1 MSFLA
6 EDDDGVAIRPH
17 LRKVRDGGR
26 SGVRRGS
33 GLSGSLL
40 NKWNFAEGSRAAV
53 FKKIASG
60 GTHNRNQMRRQMDYI
75 NTKAQYTFG
84 FSDALSDDRRQ
95 SEASLEAIAD
105 SWEASWRG
113 APRNGHTSH
122 LLISFPPDT
131 ASRDAA
137 AIAEEMCERAFGG
150 EKEFA
155 DDRWEYIAALH
166 TDRSHPHVH
175 VLVNNRGVENG
186 SWFYL
191 SNKLEAPFTYQGF
204 RNLMVSVAQE
214 YGVQLE
220 ATTRYARGDLQY
232 SPSSAQWRKGREPGQ
247 RALSDR
253 VLGMLIDEADE
264 WGEVATVAKM
274 VGNARVAEV
283 AERMIQG
290 IATQSPISRK
300 DFEMVLENVET
311 AGDFE
316 AAVKGWVDDVRDTV
330 LTLPPDMQG
339 KHFAEIDGVLSD
351 MKRDYGLVIE
361 VEGIAH
367 PGPMANSLHADGDLL
382 ARRAEDY
389 VPEGRDIGRETLAA
403 AVDMFSAGVSDEDEI
418 RKFENAKLANR
429 QAAIISEVEKGVIA
443 QFDGEANEFT
453 KFEPLVTGRDGITLN
468 GTNVCVKAELGIAFT
483 VLANEREGGG
493 LSVEDQRRADALLRD
508 TAHRY
513 GEQMRDGLVRED
525 TREFKPHEHED
536 FENYSAQVK
545 QFEQDRLREF
555 DEAIRPYDRQ
565 EVTILSEGRIR
576 DYTMSLRAV
585 ELANVDYS
593 FEARP
598 GAVADFWQKFEEL
611 SGDAGIDWQYAEGV
625 FENDLLSDDQ
635 KREVLSSAV
644 DPERGSKI
652 SADEMFDRVQEL
664 RGEMRAN
671 IMTPDRDY
679 LRSFMQRLTERE
691 YPSAAPEFANRESER
706 EYAAALRAEF
716 GTRGFERMAE
726 GDYRDLESITPNRL
740 HQRELAASVLAMA
753 ERPEHAAKFDL
764 SREQIAQGYAA
775 ADEPHK
781 AQRALGQSSTGD
793 DFSL

>member
-6 EDDDGVAIRPH
+6 DDDEGVTIRPH
-17 LRKVRDGGR
+17 LRKVRGGGR
-26 SGVRRGS
+26 SGGRRGS

-60 GTHNRNQMRRQMDYI
+60 GTHTRHQMRRQMDYI

-84 FSDALSDDRRQ
+84 FSDALTDERRQ

-105 SWEASWRG
+105 SWEASWQG
-113 APRNGHTSH
+113 TPKNGHTSH

-131 ASRDAA
+131 APRDAA
-137 AIAEEMCERAFGG
+137 AIAEEMCERAFGS

-191 SNKLEAPFTYQGF
+191 SNKLDAPFTYQGF
-204 RNLMVSVAQE
+204 RNLMVSVAQD
-214 YGVQLE
+214 YGVHLE
-220 ATTRYARGDLQY
+220 ATTRYERGDLQY
-232 SPSSAQWRKGREPGQ
+232 SPSSAQWRQGRVPGQ
-247 RALSDR
+247 RALTDR

-264 WGEVATVAKM
+264 WGEVAKAAKM
-274 VGNARVAEV
+274 VGNERVAEV
-283 AERMIQG
+283 ADRMIHG
-290 IATQSPISRK
+290 IATQNPISRK
-300 DFEMVLENVET
+300 EFEMVLENVET
-311 AGDFE
+311 PEDFE
-316 AAVKGWVDDVRDTV
+316 AAIQGWAERMRDKV
-330 LTLPPDMQG
+330 LELPPEMQG
-339 KHFAEIDGVLSD
+339 KHFTAIGSFLDDV
-351 MKRDYGLVIE
+351 KQDYGVVVE

-382 ARRAEDY
+382 AHRAEDY
-389 VPEGRDIGRETLAA
+389 VPEGRDIGRQTLAT
-403 AVDMFSAGVSDEDEI
+403 AVEMFSAGVSDEDDI
-418 RKFENAKLANR
+418 RAF
-429 QAAIISEVEKGVIA
+429 SG
-443 QFDGEANEFT
+443 
-453 KFEPLVTGRDGITLN
+453 
-468 GTNVCVKAELGIAFT
+468 AELGD
-483 VLANEREGGG
+483 
-493 LSVEDQRRADALLRD
+493 DQ
-508 TAHRY
+508 
-513 GEQMRDGLVRED
+513 
-525 TREFKPHEHED
+525 
-536 FENYSAQVK
+536 
-545 QFEQDRLREF
+545 
-555 DEAIRPYDRQ
+555 
-565 EVTILSEGRIR
+565 IR
-576 DYTMSLRAV
+576 DYRTSLRAV

-598 GAVADFWQKFEEL
+598 GAVADFWQKFDEL
-611 SGDAGIDWQYAEGV
+611 SGDAGIDRQYAKGV

-635 KREVLSSAV
+635 KRDVLSSAV
-644 DPERGSKI
+644 DPERGPKI
-652 SADEMFDRVQEL
+652 SADEMFDRVQEV

-671 IMTPDRDY
+671 IMTPDSDY

-726 GDYRDLESITPNRL
+726 GDYRDLEAITPNRL
-740 HQRELAASVLAMA
+740 HQRELAASVMAMA

-764 SREQIAQGYAA
+764 SREQIAEGYAA

-781 AQRALGQSSTGD
+781 ARRVLSQSSTGD

>member
-6 EDDDGVAIRPH
+6 DDDEGVTIRPH
-17 LRKVRDGGR
+17 LRKVRGGGR
-26 SGVRRGS
+26 SGGRRGS

-60 GTHNRNQMRRQMDYI
+60 GTHTRHQMRRQMDYI

-84 FSDALSDDRRQ
+84 FSDALTDERRQ

-105 SWEASWRG
+105 SWEASWQG
-113 APRNGHTSH
+113 TPKNGHTSH

-131 ASRDAA
+131 APRDAA
-137 AIAEEMCERAFGG
+137 AIAEEMCERAFGS

-191 SNKLEAPFTYQGF
+191 SNKLDAPFTYQGF
-204 RNLMVSVAQE
+204 RNLMVSVAQD
-214 YGVQLE
+214 YGVHLE
-220 ATTRYARGDLQY
+220 ATTRYERGDLQY
-232 SPSSAQWRKGREPGQ
+232 SPSSAQWRQGRAPGQ
-247 RALSDR
+247 RALTDR

-264 WGEVATVAKM
+264 WGEVAKAAKM

-283 AERMIQG
+283 ADRMIQG
-290 IATQSPISRK
+290 IATQNPISRK
-300 DFEMVLENVET
+300 EFEMALENVET
-311 AGDFE
+311 PEDFE
-316 AAVKGWVDDVRDTV
+316 AAIQGWAERMRDKV
-330 LTLPPDMQG
+330 LELPPEMQG
-339 KHFAEIDGVLSD
+339 KHFTAIGGFLDDVKQEYGV
-351 MKRDYGLVIE
+351 VVE

-382 ARRAEDY
+382 ARRAEEY
-389 VPEGRDIGRETLAA
+389 VPEGRDIDRETLAT
-403 AVDMFSAGVSDEDEI
+403 AVRMFSAGVSEDDDI
-418 RKFENAKLANR
+418 RAF
-429 QAAIISEVEKGVIA
+429 SG
-443 QFDGEANEFT
+443 
-453 KFEPLVTGRDGITLN
+453 
-468 GTNVCVKAELGIAFT
+468 AELGD
-483 VLANEREGGG
+483 RE
-493 LSVEDQRRADALLRD
+493 
-508 TAHRY
+508 
-513 GEQMRDGLVRED
+513 
-525 TREFKPHEHED
+525 
-536 FENYSAQVK
+536 
-545 QFEQDRLREF
+545 
-555 DEAIRPYDRQ
+555 
-565 EVTILSEGRIR
+565 IR
-576 DYTMSLRAV
+576 DYKTSLRAV

-598 GAVADFWQKFEEL
+598 GAVADFWQKFDEL
-611 SGDAGIDWQYAEGV
+611 SGDAGIDRQFAKGV

-635 KREVLSSAV
+635 KRDVLSSAV
-644 DPERGSKI
+644 DPERGPKI
-652 SADEMFDRVQEL
+652 SADQMFDRVQDM

-726 GDYRDLESITPNRL
+726 GDYRDLQAITPNRL
-740 HQRELAASVLAMA
+740 HQRELAASVMAMA

-764 SREQIAQGYAA
+764 SRDQIAKGYEA

-781 AQRALGQSSTGD
+781 ARRVLSQSSTGD

>member
-6 EDDDGVAIRPH
+6 DDDEGVTIRPH
-17 LRKVRDGGR
+17 LRKVRGGGR
-26 SGVRRGS
+26 SGGRRGS

-60 GTHNRNQMRRQMDYI
+60 GTHTRHQMRRQMGYI

-84 FSDALSDDRRQ
+84 FSDALTDERRQ
-95 SEASLEAIAD
+95 SEATLEAIAD
-105 SWEASWRG
+105 SWEASWQG
-113 APRNGHTSH
+113 TPKNGHTSH

-131 ASRDAA
+131 APRDAA
-137 AIAEEMCERAFGG
+137 AIAEEMCERAFGS

-175 VLVNNRGVENG
+175 VLVNNRGIENG

-204 RNLMVSVAQE
+204 RNLMVSVAQD
-214 YGVQLE
+214 YGVHLE
-220 ATTRYARGDLQY
+220 ATTRYERGDLQY
-232 SPSSAQWRKGREPGQ
+232 SPSSAQWRQGREPGQ
-247 RALSDR
+247 RALTDR
-253 VLGMLIDEADE
+253 VLGMLIDEAEE
-264 WGEVATVAKM
+264 WGEVAKAAKM

-283 AERMIQG
+283 ADRMIQG
-290 IATQSPISRK
+290 IATQNPISRK
-300 DFEMVLENVET
+300 EFEMVLENVET
-311 AGDFE
+311 PEDFQ
-316 AAVKGWVDDVRDTV
+316 AAVRGWAEEVRDTV
-330 LTLPPDMQG
+330 LTLPPEMQS

-367 PGPMANSLHADGDLL
+367 PGPMANSLHADRQLL
-382 ARRAEDY
+382 RDRAVEY
-389 VPEGRDIGRETLAA
+389 HPSNNIGLEPDDVGWDETFDKTMDR
-403 AVDMFSAGVSDEDEI
+403 AVEMFSAGVNSDAEI
-418 RKFENAKLANR
+418 SQRVFDYEVKDMR
-429 QAAIISEVEKGVIA
+429 Q
-443 QFDGEANEFT
+443 
-453 KFEPLVTGRDGITLN
+453 
-468 GTNVCVKAELGIAFT
+468 LG
-483 VLANEREGGG
+483 
-493 LSVEDQRRADALLRD
+493 
-508 TAHRY
+508 
-513 GEQMRDGLVRED
+513 
-525 TREFKPHEHED
+525 
-536 FENYSAQVK
+536 
-545 QFEQDRLREF
+545 
-555 DEAIRPYDRQ
+555 YDRTALG
-565 EVTILSEGRIR
+565 ERLPEIEEAAKAREPEYR
-576 DYTMSLRAV
+576 MALRAV

-611 SGDAGIDWQYAEGV
+611 SGDAGIDRQYAEGV

-635 KREVLSSAV
+635 KRDVLSSAV
-644 DPERGSKI
+644 DPERGPKI
-652 SADEMFDRVQEL
+652 SADEMFDRVQEV

-740 HQRELAASVLAMA
+740 HQRELAASVMAMA

-781 AQRALGQSSTGD
+781 AQQALGQSSTGD

>member
-6 EDDDGVAIRPH
+6 DDEEGLKIRPH
-17 LRKVRDGGR
+17 MRKVRGGGR
-26 SGVRRGS
+26 SGGRRGS
-33 GLSGSLL
+33 VLSGSLL

-60 GTHNRNQMRRQMDYI
+60 GTHTRHQMRRQMDYI

-84 FSDALSDDRRQ
+84 FSDALTDERRQ
-95 SEASLEAIAD
+95 PEASLEAIAD
-105 SWEASWRG
+105 SWEASWQG
-113 APRNGHTSH
+113 TPKNGHTSH

-131 ASRDAA
+131 APRDAA
-137 AIAEEMCERAFGG
+137 AIAEEMCERAFGS

-155 DDRWEYIAALH
+155 DDRWEYIAAMH

-175 VLVNNRGVENG
+175 VLVNNRGIENG
-186 SWFYL
+186 NWFYL
-191 SNKLEAPFTYQGF
+191 SNKLDAPFTYQGF
-204 RNLMVSVAQE
+204 RNLMVSVAQD
-214 YGVQLE
+214 YGVHLE
-220 ATTRYARGDLQY
+220 ATTRYERGDLQY
-232 SPSSAQWRKGREPGQ
+232 SPSSAQWRQGRVPGR
-247 RALSDR
+247 RALTDR

-264 WGEVATVAKM
+264 WGEVAKAAKM
-274 VGNARVAEV
+274 VGNERVAEV
-283 AERMIQG
+283 ADRMIQG

-300 DFEMVLENVET
+300 EFEMVLENVET
-311 AGDFE
+311 PEDFE
-316 AAVKGWVDDVRDTV
+316 AAVRGWAEEVRDTV
-330 LTLPPDMQG
+330 LTLPPEMQG

-389 VPEGRDIGRETLAA
+389 VPEGRDIGRETLAT
-403 AVDMFSAGVSDEDEI
+403 AVEMFSAGVSDEDDI
-418 RKFENAKLANR
+418 RAF
-429 QAAIISEVEKGVIA
+429 SG
-443 QFDGEANEFT
+443 
-453 KFEPLVTGRDGITLN
+453 
-468 GTNVCVKAELGIAFT
+468 AELGD
-483 VLANEREGGG
+483 
-493 LSVEDQRRADALLRD
+493 DQ
-508 TAHRY
+508 
-513 GEQMRDGLVRED
+513 
-525 TREFKPHEHED
+525 
-536 FENYSAQVK
+536 
-545 QFEQDRLREF
+545 
-555 DEAIRPYDRQ
+555 
-565 EVTILSEGRIR
+565 IR
-576 DYTMSLRAV
+576 DYKTSLRAV

-598 GAVADFWQKFEEL
+598 GAVADFWQKFDEL
-611 SGDAGIDWQYAEGV
+611 SGDAGIDRQFAKGV

-635 KREVLSSAV
+635 KRDVLSSAV
-644 DPERGSKI
+644 DPERGPKI
-652 SADEMFDRVQEL
+652 SADEMFDRVQDV

-691 YPSAAPEFANRESER
+691 YPSAAPEFANRASER
-706 EYAAALRAEF
+706 EYAAALRAAF
-716 GTRGFERMAE
+716 GTKGFERMAE

-740 HQRELAASVLAMA
+740 HQRELAASVMAMA

-764 SREQIAQGYAA
+764 SREQIAEGYEA

-781 AQRALGQSSTGD
+781 ARRVLSQSSTGD

>member
-6 EDDDGVAIRPH
+6 DDDEGVTIRPH
-17 LRKVRDGGR
+17 LRKVRGGGR
-26 SGVRRGS
+26 SGGRRGS

-60 GTHNRNQMRRQMDYI
+60 GTHTRHQMRRQMDYI

-84 FSDALSDDRRQ
+84 FSDALTDERRQ
-95 SEASLEAIAD
+95 SEATLEAIAD
-105 SWEASWRG
+105 SWEASWQG
-113 APRNGHTSH
+113 TPKNGHTSH

-131 ASRDAA
+131 APRDAA
-137 AIAEEMCERAFGG
+137 AIAEEMCERAFGS

-175 VLVNNRGVENG
+175 VLVNNRGIENG

-204 RNLMVSVAQE
+204 RNLMVSVAQD
-214 YGVQLE
+214 YGVHLE
-220 ATTRYARGDLQY
+220 ATTRYERGDLQY
-232 SPSSAQWRKGREPGQ
+232 SPSSAQWRQGREPGQ
-247 RALSDR
+247 RALTDR
-253 VLGMLIDEADE
+253 VLGMLIDEAEE
-264 WGEVATVAKM
+264 WGEVAKAAKM

-283 AERMIQG
+283 ADRMIQG
-290 IATQSPISRK
+290 IATQNPISRK
-300 DFEMVLENVET
+300 EFEMVLENVET
-311 AGDFE
+311 PEDFA
-316 AAVKGWVDDVRDTV
+316 AAVRGWAEEVRDTV
-330 LTLPPDMQG
+330 LTLPPEMQG

-389 VPEGRDIGRETLAA
+389 VPEGRDIGRETLAT
-403 AVDMFSAGVSDEDEI
+403 AVEMFSAGVSDEDDI
-418 RKFENAKLANR
+418 RAF
-429 QAAIISEVEKGVIA
+429 SG
-443 QFDGEANEFT
+443 
-453 KFEPLVTGRDGITLN
+453 
-468 GTNVCVKAELGIAFT
+468 AELGD
-483 VLANEREGGG
+483 
-493 LSVEDQRRADALLRD
+493 DQ
-508 TAHRY
+508 
-513 GEQMRDGLVRED
+513 
-525 TREFKPHEHED
+525 
-536 FENYSAQVK
+536 
-545 QFEQDRLREF
+545 
-555 DEAIRPYDRQ
+555 
-565 EVTILSEGRIR
+565 IR
-576 DYTMSLRAV
+576 DYKTSLRAV

-593 FEARP
+593 FETRP
-598 GAVADFWQKFEEL
+598 GAVADFWQKFDEL
-611 SGDAGIDWQYAEGV
+611 SGDAGIDRQYAKGV

-635 KREVLSSAV
+635 KRDVLSSAV
-644 DPERGSKI
+644 DPERGPKI
-652 SADEMFDRVQEL
+652 SADEMFDRVQDV

-726 GDYRDLESITPNRL
+726 GDYRDLQTITPNRL
-740 HQRELAASVLAMA
+740 HQRELAASVMAMA

-764 SREQIAQGYAA
+764 SRDQIAKGYEA

-781 AQRALGQSSTGD
+781 ARRVLSQSSTGD

>member
-6 EDDDGVAIRPH
+6 DDDEGVTIRPH
-17 LRKVRDGGR
+17 MRKVRGGGR
-26 SGVRRGS
+26 SGGRRGS

-60 GTHNRNQMRRQMDYI
+60 GTHTRHQMRRQMDYI
-75 NTKAQYTFG
+75 NSKAQYTFG
-84 FSDALSDDRRQ
+84 FSDALTDERRQ

-105 SWEASWRG
+105 TWEASWQG
-113 APRNGHTSH
+113 TPKNGHTSH

-131 ASRDAA
+131 APRDAA

-155 DDRWEYIAALH
+155 EDRWEYIAALH

-204 RNLMVSVAQE
+204 RNLMVSVAQD
-214 YGVQLE
+214 YGVHLE
-220 ATTRYARGDLQY
+220 ATTRYERGDLQY
-232 SPSSAQWRKGREPGQ
+232 SPSSAQWRQGRMPGQ
-247 RALSDR
+247 RALTDR
-253 VLGMLIDEADE
+253 VLGMLIEEADE
-264 WGEVATVAKM
+264 WGEVAKAAKM

-283 AERMIQG
+283 ADRMIQG
-290 IATQSPISRK
+290 IATQNPISRK
-300 DFEMVLENVET
+300 EFEMVLENVET

-316 AAVKGWVDDVRDTV
+316 AAIQGWAGRMRNKV
-330 LTLPPDMQG
+330 LELPPAMQG
-339 KHFAEIDGVLSD
+339 KHFTAIGSFLDDV
-351 MKRDYGLVIE
+351 KQDYGVVVE

-367 PGPMANSLHADGDLL
+367 PGPMANSLHADGQLL
-382 ARRAEDY
+382 RDRAVEYD
-389 VPEGRDIGRETLAA
+389 PNNNIGLEPDDVGWNETFDKTMDR
-403 AVDMFSAGVSDEDEI
+403 AVEMFSAGVNSDAEI
-418 RKFENAKLANR
+418 SQRVFDYEMKDMRQLGYDWTALGERFLEIEEAAKAR
-429 QAAIISEVEKGVIA
+429 
-443 QFDGEANEFT
+443 
-453 KFEPLVTGRDGITLN
+453 EPEYRM
-468 GTNVCVKAELGIAFT
+468 A
-483 VLANEREGGG
+483 
-493 LSVEDQRRADALLRD
+493 
-508 TAHRY
+508 
-513 GEQMRDGLVRED
+513 
-525 TREFKPHEHED
+525 
-536 FENYSAQVK
+536 
-545 QFEQDRLREF
+545 
-555 DEAIRPYDRQ
+555 
-565 EVTILSEGRIR
+565 
-576 DYTMSLRAV
+576 LRAV

-611 SGDAGIDWQYAEGV
+611 SGDAGIDWQFAKGV

-635 KREVLSSAV
+635 KRDVLSSAV
-644 DPERGSKI
+644 DPERGPKI
-652 SADEMFDRVQEL
+652 SADEMFDRVQEV

-716 GTRGFERMAE
+716 GTKGFERMAE
-726 GDYRDLESITPNRL
+726 GDYRDLEAITPNLL
-740 HQRELAASVLAMA
+740 HQRELAASVMAMA

-764 SREQIAQGYAA
+764 SREQIAQGYEA

-781 AQRALGQSSTGD
+781 ARRVLGQSSTGD

>member
-6 EDDDGVAIRPH
+6 DDDEGVTIRPH
-17 LRKVRDGGR
+17 LRKVRGGGR
-26 SGVRRGS
+26 SGGRRGS

-60 GTHNRNQMRRQMDYI
+60 GTHTRHQMRRQMDYI

-84 FSDALSDDRRQ
+84 FSDALTDERRQ

-105 SWEASWRG
+105 SWEASWQG
-113 APRNGHTSH
+113 TPKNGHTSH

-131 ASRDAA
+131 APRDAA
-137 AIAEEMCERAFGG
+137 AIAEEMCERAFGS

-191 SNKLEAPFTYQGF
+191 SNKLDAPFTYQGF
-204 RNLMVSVAQE
+204 RNLMVSVAQD
-214 YGVQLE
+214 YGVHLE
-220 ATTRYARGDLQY
+220 ATTRYERGDLQY
-232 SPSSAQWRKGREPGQ
+232 SPSSAQWRQGRVPGQ
-247 RALSDR
+247 RALTDR

-264 WGEVATVAKM
+264 WGEVAKAAKM

-283 AERMIQG
+283 ADRMIQG
-290 IATQSPISRK
+290 IATQNPISRK
-300 DFEMVLENVET
+300 EFEMVLENVET
-311 AGDFE
+311 PEDFE
-316 AAVKGWVDDVRDTV
+316 AAVRGWAEEVRDTV
-330 LTLPPDMQG
+330 LTLPPEMQG

-389 VPEGRDIGRETLAA
+389 VPEGRDIGRETLAT
-403 AVDMFSAGVSDEDEI
+403 AVEMFSAGVSDEDDI
-418 RKFENAKLANR
+418 RAF
-429 QAAIISEVEKGVIA
+429 SGV
-443 QFDGEANEFT
+443 
-453 KFEPLVTGRDGITLN
+453 
-468 GTNVCVKAELGIAFT
+468 ELGD
-483 VLANEREGGG
+483 
-493 LSVEDQRRADALLRD
+493 DQ
-508 TAHRY
+508 
-513 GEQMRDGLVRED
+513 
-525 TREFKPHEHED
+525 
-536 FENYSAQVK
+536 
-545 QFEQDRLREF
+545 
-555 DEAIRPYDRQ
+555 
-565 EVTILSEGRIR
+565 IR
-576 DYTMSLRAV
+576 DYKTSLRAV

-598 GAVADFWQKFEEL
+598 GAVADFWQKFDEL
-611 SGDAGIDWQYAEGV
+611 SGDAGIDRQYAKGV

-635 KREVLSSAV
+635 KRDVLSSAV
-644 DPERGSKI
+644 DPERGPKI
-652 SADEMFDRVQEL
+652 SADEMFDRVQDV

-726 GDYRDLESITPNRL
+726 GDYRDLEAITPNRL
-740 HQRELAASVLAMA
+740 HQRELAASVMAMA

-764 SREQIAQGYAA
+764 SREQIAEGYEA

-781 AQRALGQSSTGD
+781 ARRVLSQSSTGD

>member
-1 MSFLA
+1 VSFLA
-6 EDDDGVAIRPH
+6 DDEEGVTIRPH
-17 LRKVRDGGR
+17 LRKVRGGGR
-26 SGVRRGS
+26 SGGRRGS

-60 GTHNRNQMRRQMDYI
+60 GTHTRHQMRRQMDYI

-84 FSDALSDDRRQ
+84 FSDALTDERRQ
-95 SEASLEAIAD
+95 PEASLEAIAD
-105 SWEASWRG
+105 SWEASWQG
-113 APRNGHTSH
+113 TPKNGHTSH

-131 ASRDAA
+131 APRDAA
-137 AIAEEMCERAFGG
+137 AIAEEMCERAFGS

-175 VLVNNRGVENG
+175 VLVNNRGIENG
-186 SWFYL
+186 NWFYL

-204 RNLMVSVAQE
+204 RNLMVSVAQD
-214 YGVQLE
+214 YGVHLE
-220 ATTRYARGDLQY
+220 ATTRYERGDLQY
-232 SPSSAQWRKGREPGQ
+232 SPSSAQWRQGRVPGQ
-247 RALSDR
+247 RALTDR

-264 WGEVATVAKM
+264 WGEVAKAAKM

-283 AERMIQG
+283 ADRMIQG
-290 IATQSPISRK
+290 IATQNPISRK
-300 DFEMVLENVET
+300 EFEMVLENVET
-311 AGDFE
+311 PEDFQ
-316 AAVKGWVDDVRDTV
+316 AAIQGWAERMRDKV
-330 LTLPPDMQG
+330 LELPPEMQG
-339 KHFAEIDGVLSD
+339 KHFTAIGSFLDDV
-351 MKRDYGLVIE
+351 KQDYGVVVE

-389 VPEGRDIGRETLAA
+389 VPEGRDIGRETLAT
-403 AVDMFSAGVSDEDEI
+403 AVEMFSAGVSDEDDI
-418 RKFENAKLANR
+418 RAF
-429 QAAIISEVEKGVIA
+429 SG
-443 QFDGEANEFT
+443 
-453 KFEPLVTGRDGITLN
+453 
-468 GTNVCVKAELGIAFT
+468 AELGD
-483 VLANEREGGG
+483 
-493 LSVEDQRRADALLRD
+493 DQ
-508 TAHRY
+508 
-513 GEQMRDGLVRED
+513 
-525 TREFKPHEHED
+525 
-536 FENYSAQVK
+536 
-545 QFEQDRLREF
+545 
-555 DEAIRPYDRQ
+555 
-565 EVTILSEGRIR
+565 IR
-576 DYTMSLRAV
+576 DYKTSLRAV

-598 GAVADFWQKFEEL
+598 GAVADFWQKFDEL
-611 SGDAGIDWQYAEGV
+611 SGDAGIDRQFAKGV

-635 KREVLSSAV
+635 KRDVLSSAV
-644 DPERGSKI
+644 DPDRGPKI
-652 SADEMFDRVQEL
+652 SADEMFDRVQEV

-726 GDYRDLESITPNRL
+726 GDYRDLEAITPNRL
-740 HQRELAASVLAMA
+740 HQRELAASVMAMA

-764 SREQIAQGYAA
+764 SRDQIAKGYEA

-781 AQRALGQSSTGD
+781 ARRVLSQSSTGD

>member
-6 EDDDGVAIRPH
+6 DDDEGVTIRPH
-17 LRKVRDGGR
+17 LRKVRGGGR
-26 SGVRRGS
+26 SGGRRGS

-60 GTHNRNQMRRQMDYI
+60 GTHTRHQMRRQMDYI

-84 FSDALSDDRRQ
+84 FSDALTDERRQ

-105 SWEASWRG
+105 SWEASWQG
-113 APRNGHTSH
+113 TPKNGHTSH

-131 ASRDAA
+131 APRDAA
-137 AIAEEMCERAFGG
+137 AIAEEMCERAFGS

-191 SNKLEAPFTYQGF
+191 SNKLDAPFTYQGF
-204 RNLMVSVAQE
+204 RNLMVSVAQD
-214 YGVQLE
+214 YGVHLE
-220 ATTRYARGDLQY
+220 ATTRYERGDLQY
-232 SPSSAQWRKGREPGQ
+232 SPSSAQWRQGRVPGQ
-247 RALSDR
+247 RALTDR

-264 WGEVATVAKM
+264 WGEVAKAAKM
-274 VGNARVAEV
+274 VGNERVAEV
-283 AERMIQG
+283 ADRMIHG
-290 IATQSPISRK
+290 IATQNPISRK
-300 DFEMVLENVET
+300 EFEMVLENVET
-311 AGDFE
+311 PEDFE
-316 AAVKGWVDDVRDTV
+316 AAIQGWAERMRDKV
-330 LTLPPDMQG
+330 LELPPEMQG
-339 KHFAEIDGVLSD
+339 KHFTAIGSFLDDV
-351 MKRDYGLVIE
+351 KQDYGVVVE

-382 ARRAEDY
+382 AHRAEDY
-389 VPEGRDIGRETLAA
+389 VPEGRDIGRQTLAT
-403 AVDMFSAGVSDEDEI
+403 AVEMFSAGVSDEDDI
-418 RKFENAKLANR
+418 RAF
-429 QAAIISEVEKGVIA
+429 SG
-443 QFDGEANEFT
+443 
-453 KFEPLVTGRDGITLN
+453 
-468 GTNVCVKAELGIAFT
+468 AELGD
-483 VLANEREGGG
+483 
-493 LSVEDQRRADALLRD
+493 DQ
-508 TAHRY
+508 
-513 GEQMRDGLVRED
+513 
-525 TREFKPHEHED
+525 
-536 FENYSAQVK
+536 
-545 QFEQDRLREF
+545 
-555 DEAIRPYDRQ
+555 
-565 EVTILSEGRIR
+565 IR
-576 DYTMSLRAV
+576 DYRTSLRAV

-598 GAVADFWQKFEEL
+598 GAVADFWQKFDEL
-611 SGDAGIDWQYAEGV
+611 SGDAGIDRQYAKGV

-635 KREVLSSAV
+635 KRDVLSSAV
-644 DPERGSKI
+644 DPERGPKI
-652 SADEMFDRVQEL
+652 SADEMFDRVQKV

-671 IMTPDRDY
+671 IMTPDSDY

-726 GDYRDLESITPNRL
+726 GDYRDLEAITPNRL
-740 HQRELAASVLAMA
+740 HQRELAASVMAMA

-781 AQRALGQSSTGD
+781 AQQALGQSSTGD

>member
-6 EDDDGVAIRPH
+6 DDDEGVTIRPH
-17 LRKVRDGGR
+17 LRKVRGGGR
-26 SGVRRGS
+26 SGGRRGS

-60 GTHNRNQMRRQMDYI
+60 GTHTRHQMRRQMDYI

-84 FSDALSDDRRQ
+84 FSDALTDERRQ

-105 SWEASWRG
+105 SWEASWQG
-113 APRNGHTSH
+113 TPKNGHTSH

-131 ASRDAA
+131 APRDAA
-137 AIAEEMCERAFGG
+137 AIAEEMCERAFGS

-191 SNKLEAPFTYQGF
+191 SNKLDAPFTYQGF
-204 RNLMVSVAQE
+204 RNLMVSVAQD
-214 YGVQLE
+214 YGVHLE
-220 ATTRYARGDLQY
+220 ATTRYERGDLQY
-232 SPSSAQWRKGREPGQ
+232 SPSSAQWRQGRVPGQ
-247 RALSDR
+247 RALTDR

-264 WGEVATVAKM
+264 WGEVAKAAKM
-274 VGNARVAEV
+274 VGNERVAEV
-283 AERMIQG
+283 ADRMIYG
-290 IATQSPISRK
+290 IATQNPISRK
-300 DFEMVLENVET
+300 EFEMVLENVET
-311 AGDFE
+311 PEDFE
-316 AAVKGWVDDVRDTV
+316 AAIQGWAERMRDKV
-330 LTLPPDMQG
+330 LELPPEMQG
-339 KHFAEIDGVLSD
+339 KHFTAIGSFLDDV
-351 MKRDYGLVIE
+351 KQDYGVVVE

-382 ARRAEDY
+382 AHRAEDY
-389 VPEGRDIGRETLAA
+389 VPEGRDIGRQTLAT
-403 AVDMFSAGVSDEDEI
+403 AVEMFSAGVSDEDDI
-418 RKFENAKLANR
+418 RAF
-429 QAAIISEVEKGVIA
+429 SG
-443 QFDGEANEFT
+443 
-453 KFEPLVTGRDGITLN
+453 
-468 GTNVCVKAELGIAFT
+468 AELGD
-483 VLANEREGGG
+483 
-493 LSVEDQRRADALLRD
+493 DQ
-508 TAHRY
+508 
-513 GEQMRDGLVRED
+513 
-525 TREFKPHEHED
+525 
-536 FENYSAQVK
+536 
-545 QFEQDRLREF
+545 
-555 DEAIRPYDRQ
+555 
-565 EVTILSEGRIR
+565 IR
-576 DYTMSLRAV
+576 DYRTSLRAV

-598 GAVADFWQKFEEL
+598 GAVADFWQKFDEL
-611 SGDAGIDWQYAEGV
+611 SGDAGIDRQYAKGV

-635 KREVLSSAV
+635 KRDVLSSAV
-644 DPERGSKI
+644 DPERGPKI
-652 SADEMFDRVQEL
+652 SADEMFDRVQEV

-671 IMTPDRDY
+671 IMTPDSDY

-726 GDYRDLESITPNRL
+726 GDYRDLEAITPNRL
-740 HQRELAASVLAMA
+740 HQRELAASVMAMA

-764 SREQIAQGYAA
+764 SREQIAEGYAA

-781 AQRALGQSSTGD
+781 ARRVLSQSSTGD

>member
-6 EDDDGVAIRPH
+6 DDDEGVTIRQH
-17 LRKVRDGGR
+17 LRKVRGGGR
-26 SGVRRGS
+26 SGGRRGS

-60 GTHNRNQMRRQMDYI
+60 GTHTRHQMRRQMDYI

-84 FSDALSDDRRQ
+84 FSDALTDDRRQ

-105 SWEASWRG
+105 SWEASWQG
-113 APRNGHTSH
+113 TPKNGHTSH

-131 ASRDAA
+131 APRDAA
-137 AIAEEMCERAFGG
+137 AIAEEMCERAFGS

-191 SNKLEAPFTYQGF
+191 SNKLDAPFTYQGF
-204 RNLMVSVAQE
+204 RNLMVSVAQD
-214 YGVQLE
+214 YGVHLE
-220 ATTRYARGDLQY
+220 ATTRYERGDLQY
-232 SPSSAQWRKGREPGQ
+232 SPSSAQWRQGRVPGQ
-247 RALSDR
+247 RALTDR

-264 WGEVATVAKM
+264 WGEVAKAAKM

-283 AERMIQG
+283 ADRMIQG
-290 IATQSPISRK
+290 IATQNPISRK
-300 DFEMVLENVET
+300 EFEMVLENVET
-311 AGDFE
+311 PEDFA
-316 AAVKGWVDDVRDTV
+316 AAVRGWAEEVRDTV
-330 LTLPPDMQG
+330 LTLPPEMQG

-389 VPEGRDIGRETLAA
+389 VPEGRDIGRETLAT
-403 AVDMFSAGVSDEDEI
+403 AVEMFSAGVSDEDDI
-418 RKFENAKLANR
+418 RAFP
-429 QAAIISEVEKGVIA
+429 G
-443 QFDGEANEFT
+443 
-453 KFEPLVTGRDGITLN
+453 
-468 GTNVCVKAELGIAFT
+468 AELGD
-483 VLANEREGGG
+483 N
-493 LSVEDQRRADALLRD
+493 Q
-508 TAHRY
+508 
-513 GEQMRDGLVRED
+513 
-525 TREFKPHEHED
+525 
-536 FENYSAQVK
+536 
-545 QFEQDRLREF
+545 
-555 DEAIRPYDRQ
+555 
-565 EVTILSEGRIR
+565 IR
-576 DYTMSLRAV
+576 DYKTSLRAV

-598 GAVADFWQKFEEL
+598 GAVADFWQKFDEL
-611 SGDAGIDWQYAEGV
+611 SGDAGIDRQYAKGV

-635 KREVLSSAV
+635 KRDVLSSAV
-644 DPERGSKI
+644 DPERGPKI
-652 SADEMFDRVQEL
+652 SADEMFDRVQDV

-726 GDYRDLESITPNRL
+726 GDYRDLQAITPNRL
-740 HQRELAASVLAMA
+740 HQRELAASVMAMA

-764 SREQIAQGYAA
+764 SRDQIAKGYEA

-781 AQRALGQSSTGD
+781 ARRVLSQSSTGD

>member
-6 EDDDGVAIRPH
+6 DDDEGVTIRPH
-17 LRKVRDGGR
+17 LRKVRGGGR
-26 SGVRRGS
+26 SGGRRGS

-60 GTHNRNQMRRQMDYI
+60 GTHTRHQMRRQMDYI

-84 FSDALSDDRRQ
+84 FSDALTDERRQ

-105 SWEASWRG
+105 SWEASWQG
-113 APRNGHTSH
+113 TPKNGHTSH

-131 ASRDAA
+131 APRDAA
-137 AIAEEMCERAFGG
+137 AIAEEMCERAFGS

-191 SNKLEAPFTYQGF
+191 SNKLDAPFTYQGF
-204 RNLMVSVAQE
+204 RNLMVSVAQD
-214 YGVQLE
+214 YGVHLE
-220 ATTRYARGDLQY
+220 ATTRYERGDFQY
-232 SPSSAQWRKGREPGQ
+232 SPSSAQWRQGRVPGQ
-247 RALSDR
+247 RALTDR

-264 WGEVATVAKM
+264 WGEVAKAAKM
-274 VGNARVAEV
+274 VGNERVAEV
-283 AERMIQG
+283 ADRMIHG
-290 IATQSPISRK
+290 IATQNPISRK
-300 DFEMVLENVET
+300 EFEMVLENVET
-311 AGDFE
+311 PEDFE
-316 AAVKGWVDDVRDTV
+316 AAIQGWAERMRDKV
-330 LTLPPDMQG
+330 LELPPEMQG
-339 KHFAEIDGVLSD
+339 KHFTAIGSFLDDV
-351 MKRDYGLVIE
+351 KQDYGVVVE

-382 ARRAEDY
+382 AHRAEDY
-389 VPEGRDIGRETLAA
+389 VPEGRDIGRQTLAT
-403 AVDMFSAGVSDEDEI
+403 AVEMFSAGVSDEDDI
-418 RKFENAKLANR
+418 RAF
-429 QAAIISEVEKGVIA
+429 SG
-443 QFDGEANEFT
+443 
-453 KFEPLVTGRDGITLN
+453 
-468 GTNVCVKAELGIAFT
+468 AELGD
-483 VLANEREGGG
+483 
-493 LSVEDQRRADALLRD
+493 DQ
-508 TAHRY
+508 
-513 GEQMRDGLVRED
+513 
-525 TREFKPHEHED
+525 
-536 FENYSAQVK
+536 
-545 QFEQDRLREF
+545 
-555 DEAIRPYDRQ
+555 
-565 EVTILSEGRIR
+565 IR
-576 DYTMSLRAV
+576 DYRTSLRAV

-598 GAVADFWQKFEEL
+598 GAVADFWQKFDEL
-611 SGDAGIDWQYAEGV
+611 SGDAGIDRQYAKGV

-635 KREVLSSAV
+635 KRDVLSSAV
-644 DPERGSKI
+644 DPERGPKI
-652 SADEMFDRVQEL
+652 SADEMFDRVQEV

-671 IMTPDRDY
+671 IMTPDSDY

-726 GDYRDLESITPNRL
+726 GDYRDLEAITPNRL
-740 HQRELAASVLAMA
+740 HQRELAASVMAMA

-764 SREQIAQGYAA
+764 SREQIAEGYAA

-781 AQRALGQSSTGD
+781 ARRVLSQSSTGD

>member
-6 EDDDGVAIRPH
+6 DDDEGVTIRPH
-17 LRKVRDGGR
+17 LRKVRGGGR
-26 SGVRRGS
+26 SGGRRGS

-60 GTHNRNQMRRQMDYI
+60 GTHTRHQMRRQMDYI

-84 FSDALSDDRRQ
+84 FSDALTDERRQ

-105 SWEASWRG
+105 SWEASWQG
-113 APRNGHTSH
+113 TPKNGHTSH

-131 ASRDAA
+131 APRDAA
-137 AIAEEMCERAFGG
+137 AIAEEMCERAFGS

-191 SNKLEAPFTYQGF
+191 SNKLDAPFTYQGF
-204 RNLMVSVAQE
+204 RNLMVSVAQD
-214 YGVQLE
+214 YGVHLE
-220 ATTRYARGDLQY
+220 ATTRYERGDLQY
-232 SPSSAQWRKGREPGQ
+232 SPSSAQWRQGREPGQ
-247 RALSDR
+247 RALTDR
-253 VLGMLIDEADE
+253 VLGMLIDEAEE
-264 WGEVATVAKM
+264 WGEVAKAAKM

-283 AERMIQG
+283 ADRMIQG
-290 IATQSPISRK
+290 IATQNPISRK
-300 DFEMVLENVET
+300 EFEMVLENVET
-311 AGDFE
+311 PEDFA
-316 AAVKGWVDDVRDTV
+316 AAVRGWAEEVRDTV
-330 LTLPPDMQG
+330 LTLPPEMQG

-389 VPEGRDIGRETLAA
+389 VPEGRDIGRQTLAT
-403 AVDMFSAGVSDEDEI
+403 AVEMFSAGVSDEDDI
-418 RKFENAKLANR
+418 RAF
-429 QAAIISEVEKGVIA
+429 SG
-443 QFDGEANEFT
+443 
-453 KFEPLVTGRDGITLN
+453 
-468 GTNVCVKAELGIAFT
+468 AELGD
-483 VLANEREGGG
+483 
-493 LSVEDQRRADALLRD
+493 DQ
-508 TAHRY
+508 
-513 GEQMRDGLVRED
+513 
-525 TREFKPHEHED
+525 
-536 FENYSAQVK
+536 
-545 QFEQDRLREF
+545 
-555 DEAIRPYDRQ
+555 
-565 EVTILSEGRIR
+565 IR
-576 DYTMSLRAV
+576 DYKTSLRAV

-598 GAVADFWQKFEEL
+598 GAVADFWQKFDEL
-611 SGDAGIDWQYAEGV
+611 SGDAGIDRQYAKGV

-635 KREVLSSAV
+635 KRDVLSSAV
-644 DPERGSKI
+644 DPERGPKI
-652 SADEMFDRVQEL
+652 SADEMFDRVQDV

-726 GDYRDLESITPNRL
+726 GDYRDLQAITPNRL
-740 HQRELAASVLAMA
+740 HQRELAASVMAMA

-764 SREQIAQGYAA
+764 SLEQIAEGYAA

-781 AQRALGQSSTGD
+781 ARRVLSQSSTGD

>member
-6 EDDDGVAIRPH
+6 DDDEGVTIRQH
-17 LRKVRDGGR
+17 LRKVRGGGR
-26 SGVRRGS
+26 SGGRRGS

-60 GTHNRNQMRRQMDYI
+60 GTHTRHQMRRQMDYI

-84 FSDALSDDRRQ
+84 FSDALTDERRQ
-95 SEASLEAIAD
+95 PEASLEAIVD
-105 SWEASWRG
+105 SWEASWQG
-113 APRNGHTSH
+113 TPKNGHTSH

-131 ASRDAA
+131 APRDAA
-137 AIAEEMCERAFGG
+137 AIAEEMCERAFGS

-175 VLVNNRGVENG
+175 VLVNNRGIENG

-191 SNKLEAPFTYQGF
+191 SNKLDAPFTYQGF
-204 RNLMVSVAQE
+204 RNLMVTVAQD
-214 YGVQLE
+214 YGVHLE
-220 ATTRYARGDLQY
+220 ATTRYERGDLQY
-232 SPSSAQWRKGREPGQ
+232 SPSSAQWRQCRAPGQ
-247 RALSDR
+247 RALTDR

-264 WGEVATVAKM
+264 WGEVAKAAKM
-274 VGNARVAEV
+274 VGNERVAEV
-283 AERMIQG
+283 ADRMIQG
-290 IATQSPISRK
+290 VATQNPISRK
-300 DFEMVLENVET
+300 EFEMVLENVET
-311 AGDFE
+311 PEDFE
-316 AAVKGWVDDVRDTV
+316 AAIQGWAERMRDKV
-330 LTLPPDMQG
+330 LELPPEMQG
-339 KHFAEIDGVLSD
+339 KHFTAIGSFLDDV
-351 MKRDYGLVIE
+351 KHDYGVVVE

-389 VPEGRDIGRETLAA
+389 VPAGRDIGRETLAT
-403 AVDMFSAGVSDEDEI
+403 AVEMFSAGVSDEDDI
-418 RKFENAKLANR
+418 R
-429 QAAIISEVEKGVIA
+429 AISG
-443 QFDGEANEFT
+443 
-453 KFEPLVTGRDGITLN
+453 
-468 GTNVCVKAELGIAFT
+468 AELGD
-483 VLANEREGGG
+483 
-493 LSVEDQRRADALLRD
+493 DQ
-508 TAHRY
+508 
-513 GEQMRDGLVRED
+513 
-525 TREFKPHEHED
+525 
-536 FENYSAQVK
+536 
-545 QFEQDRLREF
+545 
-555 DEAIRPYDRQ
+555 
-565 EVTILSEGRIR
+565 IR
-576 DYTMSLRAV
+576 DYKTSLRAV

-598 GAVADFWQKFEEL
+598 GAVADFWQKFDEL
-611 SGDAGIDWQYAEGV
+611 SGEAGIDRQFARGV

-635 KREVLSSAV
+635 KRDVLSSAV
-644 DPERGSKI
+644 DPERGPKV
-652 SADEMFDRVQEL
+652 SADEMFDRVQDV

-716 GTRGFERMAE
+716 GIKGFERMAE
-726 GDYRDLESITPNRL
+726 GDYRDLEAITPNRL
-740 HQRELAASVLAMA
+740 HQRELAASVMAMA

-764 SREQIAQGYAA
+764 SREQIAEGYEA
-775 ADEPHK
+775 ADEPHN
-781 AQRALGQSSTGD
+781 ARRVLSQSSTGD

>member
-6 EDDDGVAIRPH
+6 DDDEGVTIRPH
-17 LRKVRDGGR
+17 LRKVRGGGR
-26 SGVRRGS
+26 SGGRRGS

-60 GTHNRNQMRRQMDYI
+60 GTHTRHQMRRQMDYI

-84 FSDALSDDRRQ
+84 FSDALTDDRRQ

-105 SWEASWRG
+105 SWEASWQG
-113 APRNGHTSH
+113 TPKNGHTSH

-131 ASRDAA
+131 APRDAA
-137 AIAEEMCERAFGG
+137 AIAEEMCERAFGS

-191 SNKLEAPFTYQGF
+191 SNKLDAPFTYQGF
-204 RNLMVSVAQE
+204 RNLMVSVAQD
-214 YGVQLE
+214 YGVHLE
-220 ATTRYARGDLQY
+220 ATTRYERGDLQY
-232 SPSSAQWRKGREPGQ
+232 SPSSAQWRQGRAPGQ
-247 RALSDR
+247 RALTDR

-264 WGEVATVAKM
+264 WGEVAKAAKM

-283 AERMIQG
+283 ADRMIQG
-290 IATQSPISRK
+290 IATQNPISRK
-300 DFEMVLENVET
+300 EFEMVLENVET
-311 AGDFE
+311 PEDFE
-316 AAVKGWVDDVRDTV
+316 AAVRGWAERMRDKV
-330 LTLPPDMQG
+330 LELPPEMQG
-339 KHFAEIDGVLSD
+339 KHFTAIGSFLDDV
-351 MKRDYGLVIE
+351 KQDYGVVVE

-389 VPEGRDIGRETLAA
+389 VPEGRDIGRETLAT
-403 AVDMFSAGVSDEDEI
+403 VVEMFSAGVSDEDDI
-418 RKFENAKLANR
+418 RAF
-429 QAAIISEVEKGVIA
+429 SG
-443 QFDGEANEFT
+443 
-453 KFEPLVTGRDGITLN
+453 
-468 GTNVCVKAELGIAFT
+468 AELGD
-483 VLANEREGGG
+483 
-493 LSVEDQRRADALLRD
+493 DQ
-508 TAHRY
+508 
-513 GEQMRDGLVRED
+513 
-525 TREFKPHEHED
+525 
-536 FENYSAQVK
+536 
-545 QFEQDRLREF
+545 
-555 DEAIRPYDRQ
+555 
-565 EVTILSEGRIR
+565 IR
-576 DYTMSLRAV
+576 DYKTSLRAV

-598 GAVADFWQKFEEL
+598 GAVADFWQKFDEL
-611 SGDAGIDWQYAEGV
+611 SGDAGIDRQYAKGV

-635 KREVLSSAV
+635 KRDVLSSAV
-644 DPERGSKI
+644 DPERGPKI
-652 SADEMFDRVQEL
+652 SADEMFDRVQDV

-726 GDYRDLESITPNRL
+726 GDYRDLQAITPNRL
-740 HQRELAASVLAMA
+740 HQRELAASVMAMA

-764 SREQIAQGYAA
+764 SRDQIAKGYEA

-781 AQRALGQSSTGD
+781 ARRVLSQSSTGD

>member
-6 EDDDGVAIRPH
+6 DDDEGVTIRPH
-17 LRKVRDGGR
+17 LRKVRGGGR
-26 SGVRRGS
+26 SGGRRGS

-60 GTHNRNQMRRQMDYI
+60 GTHTRHQMRRQMDYI

-84 FSDALSDDRRQ
+84 FSDALTDERRQ

-105 SWEASWRG
+105 SWEASWQG
-113 APRNGHTSH
+113 TPKNGHTSH

-131 ASRDAA
+131 APRDAA
-137 AIAEEMCERAFGG
+137 AIAEEMCERAFGS

-191 SNKLEAPFTYQGF
+191 SNKLDAPFTYQGF
-204 RNLMVSVAQE
+204 RNLMVSVAQD
-214 YGVQLE
+214 YGVHLE
-220 ATTRYARGDLQY
+220 ATTRYERGDLQY
-232 SPSSAQWRKGREPGQ
+232 SPSSAQWRQGREPGQ
-247 RALSDR
+247 RALTDR
-253 VLGMLIDEADE
+253 VLGMLIDEAEE
-264 WGEVATVAKM
+264 WGEVAKAAKM

-283 AERMIQG
+283 ADRMIQG
-290 IATQSPISRK
+290 IATQNPISRK
-300 DFEMVLENVET
+300 EFEMVLENVET
-311 AGDFE
+311 PEDFA
-316 AAVKGWVDDVRDTV
+316 AAVRGWAEEVRDTV
-330 LTLPPDMQG
+330 LTLPPEMQG

-389 VPEGRDIGRETLAA
+389 VPEGRDIGRQTLAT
-403 AVDMFSAGVSDEDEI
+403 AVEMFSAGVSDEDDI
-418 RKFENAKLANR
+418 RAF
-429 QAAIISEVEKGVIA
+429 SG
-443 QFDGEANEFT
+443 
-453 KFEPLVTGRDGITLN
+453 
-468 GTNVCVKAELGIAFT
+468 AELGD
-483 VLANEREGGG
+483 
-493 LSVEDQRRADALLRD
+493 DQ
-508 TAHRY
+508 
-513 GEQMRDGLVRED
+513 
-525 TREFKPHEHED
+525 
-536 FENYSAQVK
+536 
-545 QFEQDRLREF
+545 
-555 DEAIRPYDRQ
+555 
-565 EVTILSEGRIR
+565 IR
-576 DYTMSLRAV
+576 DYKTSLRAV

-598 GAVADFWQKFEEL
+598 GAVADFWQKFDEL
-611 SGDAGIDWQYAEGV
+611 SGDAGIDRQYAKGV

-635 KREVLSSAV
+635 KRDVLSSAV
-644 DPERGSKI
+644 DPERGPKI
-652 SADEMFDRVQEL
+652 SADEMFDRVQDV

-726 GDYRDLESITPNRL
+726 GDYRDLQAITPNRL
-740 HQRELAASVLAMA
+740 HQRELAASVMAMA

-764 SREQIAQGYAA
+764 SRDQIAKGYEA

-781 AQRALGQSSTGD
+781 ARRVLSQSSTGD

>member
-6 EDDDGVAIRPH
+6 DDDEGVTIRPH
-17 LRKVRDGGR
+17 LRKVRGGGR
-26 SGVRRGS
+26 SGGRRGS

-40 NKWNFAEGSRAAV
+40 NKWKFAAGSRAAV

-60 GTHNRNQMRRQMDYI
+60 GTHTRHQMRRQMDYI

-84 FSDALSDDRRQ
+84 FSDALTDERRQ

-105 SWEASWRG
+105 SWEASWQG
-113 APRNGHTSH
+113 TPKNGHTSH

-131 ASRDAA
+131 APRDAA
-137 AIAEEMCERAFGG
+137 AIAEEMCERAFGS

-191 SNKLEAPFTYQGF
+191 SNKLDAPFTYQGF
-204 RNLMVSVAQE
+204 RNLMVSVAQD
-214 YGVQLE
+214 YGVHLE
-220 ATTRYARGDLQY
+220 ATTRYERGDLQY
-232 SPSSAQWRKGREPGQ
+232 SPSSAQWRQGRVPGQ
-247 RALSDR
+247 RVLTDR

-264 WGEVATVAKM
+264 WGEVAKAAKM
-274 VGNARVAEV
+274 VGNERVAEV
-283 AERMIQG
+283 ADRMIHG
-290 IATQSPISRK
+290 IATQNPISRK
-300 DFEMVLENVET
+300 EFEMVLENVET
-311 AGDFE
+311 PEDFE
-316 AAVKGWVDDVRDTV
+316 AAIQGWAERMRDKV
-330 LTLPPDMQG
+330 LELPPEMQG
-339 KHFAEIDGVLSD
+339 KHFTAIGSFLDDV
-351 MKRDYGLVIE
+351 KQDYGVVVE

-367 PGPMANSLHADGDLL
+367 PDPMANSLHADGDLL
-382 ARRAEDY
+382 AHRAEDY
-389 VPEGRDIGRETLAA
+389 VPEGRDIGRQTLAT
-403 AVDMFSAGVSDEDEI
+403 AVEMFSAGVSDEDDI
-418 RKFENAKLANR
+418 RAF
-429 QAAIISEVEKGVIA
+429 SG
-443 QFDGEANEFT
+443 
-453 KFEPLVTGRDGITLN
+453 
-468 GTNVCVKAELGIAFT
+468 AELGD
-483 VLANEREGGG
+483 
-493 LSVEDQRRADALLRD
+493 DQ
-508 TAHRY
+508 
-513 GEQMRDGLVRED
+513 
-525 TREFKPHEHED
+525 
-536 FENYSAQVK
+536 
-545 QFEQDRLREF
+545 
-555 DEAIRPYDRQ
+555 
-565 EVTILSEGRIR
+565 IR
-576 DYTMSLRAV
+576 DYRTSLRAV

-598 GAVADFWQKFEEL
+598 GAVADFWQKFDEL
-611 SGDAGIDWQYAEGV
+611 SGDAGIDRQYAKGV

-635 KREVLSSAV
+635 KRDVLSSAV
-644 DPERGSKI
+644 DPERGPKI
-652 SADEMFDRVQEL
+652 SADEMFDRVQEV

-671 IMTPDRDY
+671 IMTPDSDY

-726 GDYRDLESITPNRL
+726 GDYRNLEAITPNRL
-740 HQRELAASVLAMA
+740 HQRELAASVMAMA

-781 AQRALGQSSTGD
+781 ARRVLSQSSTGD

>member
-6 EDDDGVAIRPH
+6 DDEEGVTIRPH
-17 LRKVRDGGR
+17 LRKVRGGGR
-26 SGVRRGS
+26 SGGRRGS

-60 GTHNRNQMRRQMDYI
+60 GTHTRHQMRRQMDYI

-84 FSDALSDDRRQ
+84 FSDALTDERRQ
-95 SEASLEAIAD
+95 PEASLEAIAD
-105 SWEASWRG
+105 SWEASWQG
-113 APRNGHTSH
+113 TPKNGHTSH

-131 ASRDAA
+131 APRDAA
-137 AIAEEMCERAFGG
+137 AIAEEMCERAFGS

-175 VLVNNRGVENG
+175 VLVNNRGIENG

-191 SNKLEAPFTYQGF
+191 SNKLDAPFTYQGF
-204 RNLMVSVAQE
+204 RNLMVSVAQD
-214 YGVQLE
+214 YGVHLE
-220 ATTRYARGDLQY
+220 ATTRYERGDLQY
-232 SPSSAQWRKGREPGQ
+232 SPSSAQWRQGRVPGQ
-247 RALSDR
+247 RALTDR

-264 WGEVATVAKM
+264 WGEVAKAAKM
-274 VGNARVAEV
+274 VGNERVAEV
-283 AERMIQG
+283 ADRMIHG
-290 IATQSPISRK
+290 IATQNPISRK
-300 DFEMVLENVET
+300 EFEMALENVET
-311 AGDFE
+311 PEDFE
-316 AAVKGWVDDVRDTV
+316 AAIQGWAERMRDKV
-330 LTLPPDMQG
+330 LELPPEMQG
-339 KHFAEIDGVLSD
+339 KHFTAIGSFLDDV
-351 MKRDYGLVIE
+351 KQDYGVVIE

-389 VPEGRDIGRETLAA
+389 VPEGRDIGRETLAT
-403 AVDMFSAGVSDEDEI
+403 AVEMFSAGVSDEDDI
-418 RKFENAKLANR
+418 RAF
-429 QAAIISEVEKGVIA
+429 SG
-443 QFDGEANEFT
+443 
-453 KFEPLVTGRDGITLN
+453 
-468 GTNVCVKAELGIAFT
+468 AELGD
-483 VLANEREGGG
+483 
-493 LSVEDQRRADALLRD
+493 DQ
-508 TAHRY
+508 
-513 GEQMRDGLVRED
+513 
-525 TREFKPHEHED
+525 
-536 FENYSAQVK
+536 
-545 QFEQDRLREF
+545 
-555 DEAIRPYDRQ
+555 
-565 EVTILSEGRIR
+565 IR
-576 DYTMSLRAV
+576 DYKTSLRAV

-598 GAVADFWQKFEEL
+598 GAVADFWQKFDEL
-611 SGDAGIDWQYAEGV
+611 SGDAGIDRQYAKGV

-635 KREVLSSAV
+635 KRDVLSSAV
-644 DPERGSKI
+644 DPERGPKI
-652 SADEMFDRVQEL
+652 SADEMFDRVQEV

-726 GDYRDLESITPNRL
+726 ADYRDLEAITPNRL
-740 HQRELAASVLAMA
+740 HQRELAASVMAMA

-764 SREQIAQGYAA
+764 SREQIAKGFDA

-781 AQRALGQSSTGD
+781 ARRVLSQSSTGD

>member
-6 EDDDGVAIRPH
+6 DDDEGVKIRQH
-17 LRKVRDGGR
+17 LRKVRGG
-26 SGVRRGS
+26 GRRGS

-60 GTHNRNQMRRQMDYI
+60 GTHTRHQMRRQMDYI

-84 FSDALSDDRRQ
+84 FSDALTDERRQ

-105 SWEASWRG
+105 SWEASWQG
-113 APRNGHTSH
+113 TPKNGHTSH

-131 ASRDAA
+131 APRDAA
-137 AIAEEMCERAFGG
+137 AIAEEMCERAFGS

-175 VLVNNRGVENG
+175 VLVNNRGIENG

-191 SNKLEAPFTYQGF
+191 SNKLDAPFTYQGF
-204 RNLMVSVAQE
+204 RNLMVSVAQD
-214 YGVQLE
+214 YGVHLE
-220 ATTRYARGDLQY
+220 ATTRYERGDLQY
-232 SPSSAQWRKGREPGQ
+232 SPSSAQWRQGRVPGQ
-247 RALSDR
+247 RALTDR

-264 WGEVATVAKM
+264 WGEVAKAAKM
-274 VGNARVAEV
+274 VGNERVAEV
-283 AERMIQG
+283 ADRMIHG
-290 IATQSPISRK
+290 IATQNPISRK
-300 DFEMVLENVET
+300 EFEMVLENVET
-311 AGDFE
+311 PEDFE
-316 AAVKGWVDDVRDTV
+316 AAIQGWAERMRDKV
-330 LTLPPDMQG
+330 LELPPEMQG
-339 KHFAEIDGVLSD
+339 KHFTAIGSFLDDV
-351 MKRDYGLVIE
+351 KQDYGVVVE

-389 VPEGRDIGRETLAA
+389 VPEGRDIGRETLAT
-403 AVDMFSAGVSDEDEI
+403 AVEMFSAGVSDEEDI
-418 RKFENAKLANR
+418 RTF
-429 QAAIISEVEKGVIA
+429 SG
-443 QFDGEANEFT
+443 
-453 KFEPLVTGRDGITLN
+453 
-468 GTNVCVKAELGIAFT
+468 AELGD
-483 VLANEREGGG
+483 
-493 LSVEDQRRADALLRD
+493 DQ
-508 TAHRY
+508 
-513 GEQMRDGLVRED
+513 
-525 TREFKPHEHED
+525 
-536 FENYSAQVK
+536 
-545 QFEQDRLREF
+545 
-555 DEAIRPYDRQ
+555 
-565 EVTILSEGRIR
+565 IR
-576 DYTMSLRAV
+576 DYKTSLRAV

-598 GAVADFWQKFEEL
+598 GAVADFWQKFDEL
-611 SGDAGIDWQYAEGV
+611 SGDAGIDRQYAKGV

-635 KREVLSSAV
+635 KRDVLSSAV
-644 DPERGSKI
+644 DPERSPKI
-652 SADEMFDRVQEL
+652 SADEMFDRVQDV

-726 GDYRDLESITPNRL
+726 GDYRDLEAITPNRL
-740 HQRELAASVLAMA
+740 HQRELAASVMAMA

-764 SREQIAQGYAA
+764 SREQIAEGYAA

-781 AQRALGQSSTGD
+781 ARRVLSQSSTGD

>member
-6 EDDDGVAIRPH
+6 DDDEGVKIRQH
-17 LRKVRDGGR
+17 LRKVRGGDR
-26 SGVRRGS
+26 SGGRRGS

-60 GTHNRNQMRRQMDYI
+60 GTHTRHQMRRQMDYI

-84 FSDALSDDRRQ
+84 FSDALTDERRQ

-105 SWEASWRG
+105 SWEASWQG
-113 APRNGHTSH
+113 TPKNGHTSH

-131 ASRDAA
+131 APRDAA
-137 AIAEEMCERAFGG
+137 AIAEEMCERAFGS

-175 VLVNNRGVENG
+175 VLVNNRGIENG

-204 RNLMVSVAQE
+204 RNLMVSVAQD
-214 YGVQLE
+214 YGVHLE
-220 ATTRYARGDLQY
+220 ATTRYERGDLQY
-232 SPSSAQWRKGREPGQ
+232 SPSSAQWRQGSVPGQ
-247 RALSDR
+247 RALTDR
-253 VLGMLIDEADE
+253 VLGMLIDEVDE
-264 WGEVATVAKM
+264 WGEVAKAAKM

-283 AERMIQG
+283 ADRMIQG
-290 IATQSPISRK
+290 IATQNPISRK
-300 DFEMVLENVET
+300 EFEMVLENVET
-311 AGDFE
+311 PEDFE
-316 AAVKGWVDDVRDTV
+316 AAVRGWAEEVRDTV
-330 LTLPPDMQG
+330 LTLPPEMQG

-389 VPEGRDIGRETLAA
+389 VPEGRDIGRETLAT
-403 AVDMFSAGVSDEDEI
+403 AVEMFSAGVSDEDDI
-418 RKFENAKLANR
+418 RAF
-429 QAAIISEVEKGVIA
+429 SG
-443 QFDGEANEFT
+443 
-453 KFEPLVTGRDGITLN
+453 
-468 GTNVCVKAELGIAFT
+468 AELGD
-483 VLANEREGGG
+483 
-493 LSVEDQRRADALLRD
+493 DQ
-508 TAHRY
+508 
-513 GEQMRDGLVRED
+513 
-525 TREFKPHEHED
+525 
-536 FENYSAQVK
+536 
-545 QFEQDRLREF
+545 
-555 DEAIRPYDRQ
+555 
-565 EVTILSEGRIR
+565 IR
-576 DYTMSLRAV
+576 DYKTSLRAV

-598 GAVADFWQKFEEL
+598 GAVADFWQKFDEL
-611 SGDAGIDWQYAEGV
+611 SGDAGIDRQYAKGV

-635 KREVLSSAV
+635 KRDVLSSAV
-644 DPERGSKI
+644 DPERGPKI
-652 SADEMFDRVQEL
+652 SADEMFDRVQEV

-740 HQRELAASVLAMA
+740 HQRELAASVMAMA

-764 SREQIAQGYAA
+764 SRDQIAKGYEA

-781 AQRALGQSSTGD
+781 ARRVLSQSSTGD

>member
-6 EDDDGVAIRPH
+6 DDDEGVTIRPH
-17 LRKVRDGGR
+17 LRKVRGGGR
-26 SGVRRGS
+26 SGGRRGS

-60 GTHNRNQMRRQMDYI
+60 GTHTRHQMRRQMDYI

-84 FSDALSDDRRQ
+84 FSDALTDERRQ

-105 SWEASWRG
+105 SWEASWQG
-113 APRNGHTSH
+113 TPKNGHTSH

-131 ASRDAA
+131 APRDAA
-137 AIAEEMCERAFGG
+137 AIAEEMCERAFGS

-191 SNKLEAPFTYQGF
+191 SNKLDAPFTYQGF
-204 RNLMVSVAQE
+204 RNLMVSVAQD
-214 YGVQLE
+214 YGVHLE
-220 ATTRYARGDLQY
+220 ATTRYERGDLQY
-232 SPSSAQWRKGREPGQ
+232 SPSSAQWRQGREPGQ
-247 RALSDR
+247 RALTDR
-253 VLGMLIDEADE
+253 VLGDDTLPVLIDEAEE
-264 WGEVATVAKM
+264 WGEVAKAAKM

-283 AERMIQG
+283 ADRMIQG
-290 IATQSPISRK
+290 IATQNPISRK
-300 DFEMVLENVET
+300 EFEMVLENVET
-311 AGDFE
+311 PEDFA
-316 AAVKGWVDDVRDTV
+316 AAVRGWAEEVRDTV
-330 LTLPPDMQG
+330 LTLPPEMQG

-389 VPEGRDIGRETLAA
+389 VPEGRDIGRQTLAT
-403 AVDMFSAGVSDEDEI
+403 AVEMFSAGVSDEDDI
-418 RKFENAKLANR
+418 RAF
-429 QAAIISEVEKGVIA
+429 SG
-443 QFDGEANEFT
+443 
-453 KFEPLVTGRDGITLN
+453 
-468 GTNVCVKAELGIAFT
+468 AELGD
-483 VLANEREGGG
+483 
-493 LSVEDQRRADALLRD
+493 DQ
-508 TAHRY
+508 
-513 GEQMRDGLVRED
+513 
-525 TREFKPHEHED
+525 
-536 FENYSAQVK
+536 
-545 QFEQDRLREF
+545 
-555 DEAIRPYDRQ
+555 
-565 EVTILSEGRIR
+565 IR
-576 DYTMSLRAV
+576 DYKTSLRAV

-598 GAVADFWQKFEEL
+598 GAVADFWQKFDEL
-611 SGDAGIDWQYAEGV
+611 SGDAGIDRQYAKGV

-635 KREVLSSAV
+635 KRDVLSSAV
-644 DPERGSKI
+644 DPERGPKI
-652 SADEMFDRVQEL
+652 SADEMFDRVQDV

-726 GDYRDLESITPNRL
+726 GDYRDLQAITPNRL
-740 HQRELAASVLAMA
+740 HQRELAASVMAMA

-764 SREQIAQGYAA
+764 SRDQIAKGYEA

-781 AQRALGQSSTGD
+781 ARRVLSQSSTGD

>member
-6 EDDDGVAIRPH
+6 DDDEGVTIRPH
-17 LRKVRDGGR
+17 LRKVRGGGR
-26 SGVRRGS
+26 SGGRRGS

-60 GTHNRNQMRRQMDYI
+60 GTHTRHQMRRQMDYI

-84 FSDALSDDRRQ
+84 FSDALTDDRRQ

-105 SWEASWRG
+105 SWEASWQG
-113 APRNGHTSH
+113 TPKNGHTSH

-131 ASRDAA
+131 APRDAA
-137 AIAEEMCERAFGG
+137 AIAEEMCERAFGS

-204 RNLMVSVAQE
+204 RNLMVSVAQD
-214 YGVQLE
+214 YGVHLE
-220 ATTRYARGDLQY
+220 ATTRYERGDLQY
-232 SPSSAQWRKGREPGQ
+232 SPSSAQWRQCRAPGQ
-247 RALSDR
+247 RALTDR

-264 WGEVATVAKM
+264 WGEVAKAAKM

-283 AERMIQG
+283 ADRMIQG
-290 IATQSPISRK
+290 IATQNPISRK
-300 DFEMVLENVET
+300 EFEMVLENVET
-311 AGDFE
+311 PEDFA
-316 AAVKGWVDDVRDTV
+316 AAVRGWAEEVRDTV
-330 LTLPPDMQG
+330 LTLPPEMQG

-389 VPEGRDIGRETLAA
+389 VPEGRDIGRETLAT
-403 AVDMFSAGVSDEDEI
+403 AVEMFSAGVSDEDDI
-418 RKFENAKLANR
+418 RAF
-429 QAAIISEVEKGVIA
+429 SGV
-443 QFDGEANEFT
+443 
-453 KFEPLVTGRDGITLN
+453 
-468 GTNVCVKAELGIAFT
+468 ELGD
-483 VLANEREGGG
+483 
-493 LSVEDQRRADALLRD
+493 DQ
-508 TAHRY
+508 
-513 GEQMRDGLVRED
+513 
-525 TREFKPHEHED
+525 
-536 FENYSAQVK
+536 
-545 QFEQDRLREF
+545 
-555 DEAIRPYDRQ
+555 
-565 EVTILSEGRIR
+565 IR
-576 DYTMSLRAV
+576 DYKTSLRAV

-598 GAVADFWQKFEEL
+598 GAVADFWQKFDEL
-611 SGDAGIDWQYAEGV
+611 SGDAGIDRQYAKGV

-635 KREVLSSAV
+635 KRDVLSSAV
-644 DPERGSKI
+644 DPERGPKI
-652 SADEMFDRVQEL
+652 SADEMFDRVQDV

-726 GDYRDLESITPNRL
+726 GDYRDLEAITPNRL
-740 HQRELAASVLAMA
+740 HQRELAASVMAMA

-764 SREQIAQGYAA
+764 SREQIAEGYEA

-781 AQRALGQSSTGD
+781 ARRVLSQSSTGD

>member
-6 EDDDGVAIRPH
+6 DDDEGVTIRPH
-17 LRKVRDGGR
+17 LRKVRGGGR
-26 SGVRRGS
+26 SGGRRGS

-60 GTHNRNQMRRQMDYI
+60 GTHTRHQMRRQMDYI
-75 NTKAQYTFG
+75 NTKAHYTFG
-84 FSDALSDDRRQ
+84 FSDALTDERRQ

-105 SWEASWRG
+105 SWEASWQG
-113 APRNGHTSH
+113 TPKNGHTSH

-131 ASRDAA
+131 APRDAA
-137 AIAEEMCERAFGG
+137 AIAEEMCERAFGS

-191 SNKLEAPFTYQGF
+191 SNKLDAPFTYQGF
-204 RNLMVSVAQE
+204 RNLMVSVAQD
-214 YGVQLE
+214 YGVHLE
-220 ATTRYARGDLQY
+220 ATTRYERGDLQY
-232 SPSSAQWRKGREPGQ
+232 SPSSAQWRQGRAPGQ
-247 RALSDR
+247 RALTDR

-264 WGEVATVAKM
+264 WGEVAKAAKM

-283 AERMIQG
+283 ADRMIQG
-290 IATQSPISRK
+290 IATQNPISRK
-300 DFEMVLENVET
+300 EFEMALENVET
-311 AGDFE
+311 PEDFE
-316 AAVKGWVDDVRDTV
+316 AAIQGWAERMRDKV
-330 LTLPPDMQG
+330 LELPPEMQG
-339 KHFAEIDGVLSD
+339 KHFTAIGSFLDDVKQEYGV
-351 MKRDYGLVIE
+351 VVE

-367 PGPMANSLHADGDLL
+367 PGPMANSLHADGLL
-382 ARRAEDY
+382 LRDRAVEY
-389 VPEGRDIGRETLAA
+389 HPNSNIGLEPDDVGWDETFDKTMDR
-403 AVDMFSAGVSDEDEI
+403 AVEMYSAGVNSDEEI
-418 RKFENAKLANR
+418 SQRVFDYEMQDMR
-429 QAAIISEVEKGVIA
+429 Q
-443 QFDGEANEFT
+443 
-453 KFEPLVTGRDGITLN
+453 
-468 GTNVCVKAELGIAFT
+468 LG
-483 VLANEREGGG
+483 
-493 LSVEDQRRADALLRD
+493 
-508 TAHRY
+508 
-513 GEQMRDGLVRED
+513 
-525 TREFKPHEHED
+525 
-536 FENYSAQVK
+536 
-545 QFEQDRLREF
+545 
-555 DEAIRPYDRQ
+555 YDRTALG
-565 EVTILSEGRIR
+565 ERLLEIEDAAKAREPEYRIA
-576 DYTMSLRAV
+576 LRAV

-598 GAVADFWQKFEEL
+598 GAVADFWQKFDEL
-611 SGDAGIDWQYAEGV
+611 SGDAGIDRQFAKGV

-635 KREVLSSAV
+635 KRDVLSSAV
-644 DPERGSKI
+644 DPERGPKI
-652 SADEMFDRVQEL
+652 SADEMFDRVQDM

-679 LRSFMQRLTERE
+679 LRSFMRRLTERE

-726 GDYRDLESITPNRL
+726 GDYRDLQAITPNRL
-740 HQRELAASVLAMA
+740 HQRELAASVMAMA

-764 SREQIAQGYAA
+764 SREQIAKGYEA

-781 AQRALGQSSTGD
+781 ARRVLSQSSTGD

>member
-6 EDDDGVAIRPH
+6 DDDEGVTIRQH
-17 LRKVRDGGR
+17 LRKVRGGGR
-26 SGVRRGS
+26 SGGRRGS

-60 GTHNRNQMRRQMDYI
+60 GTHTRHQMRRQMDYI
-75 NTKAQYTFG
+75 NTKAHYTFG
-84 FSDALSDDRRQ
+84 FSDALTDERRQ
-95 SEASLEAIAD
+95 SEASLEAVAD
-105 SWEASWRG
+105 SWEASWQG
-113 APRNGHTSH
+113 TPKNGHTSH

-131 ASRDAA
+131 APRDAA
-137 AIAEEMCERAFGG
+137 AIAEEMCERAFGS

-191 SNKLEAPFTYQGF
+191 SNKLDAPFTYQGF
-204 RNLMVSVAQE
+204 RNLMVSVAQD
-214 YGVQLE
+214 YGVHLE
-220 ATTRYARGDLQY
+220 ATTRYERGDLQY
-232 SPSSAQWRKGREPGQ
+232 SPSSAQWRQGRAPGQ
-247 RALSDR
+247 RALTDR

-264 WGEVATVAKM
+264 WGEVVKAAKM

-283 AERMIQG
+283 ADRMIQG
-290 IATQSPISRK
+290 IATQNPISRK
-300 DFEMVLENVET
+300 EFEMVLENVET
-311 AGDFE
+311 PEDFE
-316 AAVKGWVDDVRDTV
+316 AAVRGWAEEVRDTV
-330 LTLPPDMQG
+330 LTLPPEMQG

-389 VPEGRDIGRETLAA
+389 VPEGRDIGRQTLAT
-403 AVDMFSAGVSDEDEI
+403 AVEMFSAGVSDEDDI
-418 RKFENAKLANR
+418 RAF
-429 QAAIISEVEKGVIA
+429 SG
-443 QFDGEANEFT
+443 
-453 KFEPLVTGRDGITLN
+453 
-468 GTNVCVKAELGIAFT
+468 AELGD
-483 VLANEREGGG
+483 
-493 LSVEDQRRADALLRD
+493 DQ
-508 TAHRY
+508 
-513 GEQMRDGLVRED
+513 
-525 TREFKPHEHED
+525 
-536 FENYSAQVK
+536 
-545 QFEQDRLREF
+545 
-555 DEAIRPYDRQ
+555 
-565 EVTILSEGRIR
+565 IR
-576 DYTMSLRAV
+576 DYKTSLRAV

-598 GAVADFWQKFEEL
+598 GAVADFWQKFDEL
-611 SGDAGIDWQYAEGV
+611 SGDAGIDRQYAKGV

-635 KREVLSSAV
+635 KRDVLSSAV
-644 DPERGSKI
+644 DPERGPKI
-652 SADEMFDRVQEL
+652 SADEMFDRVQEV

-716 GTRGFERMAE
+716 GTKGFERMAE

-740 HQRELAASVLAMA
+740 HQRELAASVMAMA

>member
-6 EDDDGVAIRPH
+6 DDDEGVTIRPH
-17 LRKVRDGGR
+17 LRKVRGGGR
-26 SGVRRGS
+26 SGGRRGS

-60 GTHNRNQMRRQMDYI
+60 GTHTRHQIRRQMDYI

-84 FSDALSDDRRQ
+84 FSDALTDERRQ

-105 SWEASWRG
+105 SWEASWQG
-113 APRNGHTSH
+113 TPKNGHTSH

-131 ASRDAA
+131 APRDAA
-137 AIAEEMCERAFGG
+137 AIAEEMCERAFGS

-191 SNKLEAPFTYQGF
+191 SNKLDAPFTYQGF
-204 RNLMVSVAQE
+204 RNLMVSVAQDC
-214 YGVQLE
+214 GVHLE
-220 ATTRYARGDLQY
+220 ATTRYERGDLQY
-232 SPSSAQWRKGREPGQ
+232 SPSSAQWRQGRAPGQ
-247 RALSDR
+247 RALTDR

-264 WGEVATVAKM
+264 WGEVAKAAKM

-283 AERMIQG
+283 ADRMIHG
-290 IATQSPISRK
+290 IATQNPISRK
-300 DFEMVLENVET
+300 EFEMVLENVET
-311 AGDFE
+311 PEDFE
-316 AAVKGWVDDVRDTV
+316 AAVRGWAEEVRDTV
-330 LTLPPDMQG
+330 LTLPPEMQG

-389 VPEGRDIGRETLAA
+389 VPEGRDIGRQTLAT
-403 AVDMFSAGVSDEDEI
+403 AVEMFSAGVSDEDDI
-418 RKFENAKLANR
+418 RAF
-429 QAAIISEVEKGVIA
+429 SGM
-443 QFDGEANEFT
+443 
-453 KFEPLVTGRDGITLN
+453 
-468 GTNVCVKAELGIAFT
+468 ELGD
-483 VLANEREGGG
+483 
-493 LSVEDQRRADALLRD
+493 DQ
-508 TAHRY
+508 
-513 GEQMRDGLVRED
+513 
-525 TREFKPHEHED
+525 
-536 FENYSAQVK
+536 
-545 QFEQDRLREF
+545 
-555 DEAIRPYDRQ
+555 
-565 EVTILSEGRIR
+565 IR
-576 DYTMSLRAV
+576 DYKTSLRAV

-598 GAVADFWQKFEEL
+598 GAVADFWQKFDEL
-611 SGDAGIDWQYAEGV
+611 SGDAGIDRQYAKGV

-635 KREVLSSAV
+635 KRDVLSSAV
-644 DPERGSKI
+644 DPERGPKI
-652 SADEMFDRVQEL
+652 SADEMFDRVQDV

-716 GTRGFERMAE
+716 GTKGFERMAE
-726 GDYRDLESITPNRL
+726 GDYRDLEAITPNRL
-740 HQRELAASVLAMA
+740 HQRELAASVMAMA

-764 SREQIAQGYAA
+764 SREQIAEGYAA

-781 AQRALGQSSTGD
+781 ARRVLSQSSTGD

>member
-6 EDDDGVAIRPH
+6 DDDEGVTIRPH
-17 LRKVRDGGR
+17 LRKVRGGGR
-26 SGVRRGS
+26 SGGRRGS

-60 GTHNRNQMRRQMDYI
+60 ATHTRHQMRRQMDYI

-84 FSDALSDDRRQ
+84 FSDALTDERRQ

-105 SWEASWRG
+105 SWEASWQG
-113 APRNGHTSH
+113 TPKNGHTSH

-131 ASRDAA
+131 APRDAA
-137 AIAEEMCERAFGG
+137 AIAEEMCERAFGS

-191 SNKLEAPFTYQGF
+191 SNKLDAPFTYQGF
-204 RNLMVSVAQE
+204 RNLMVSVAQD
-214 YGVQLE
+214 YGVHLE
-220 ATTRYARGDLQY
+220 ATTRYERGDLQY
-232 SPSSAQWRKGREPGQ
+232 SPSSAQWRQGRVPGQ
-247 RALSDR
+247 RALTDR

-264 WGEVATVAKM
+264 WGEVAKAAKM
-274 VGNARVAEV
+274 VGNERVAEV
-283 AERMIQG
+283 ADRMIHG
-290 IATQSPISRK
+290 IATQNPISRK
-300 DFEMVLENVET
+300 EFEMVLENVET
-311 AGDFE
+311 PEDFE
-316 AAVKGWVDDVRDTV
+316 AAIQGWAERMRDKV
-330 LTLPPDMQG
+330 LELPPEMQG
-339 KHFAEIDGVLSD
+339 KHFTAIGSFLDDV
-351 MKRDYGLVIE
+351 KQDYGVVVE

-382 ARRAEDY
+382 AHRAEDY
-389 VPEGRDIGRETLAA
+389 VPEGRDIGRQTLAT
-403 AVDMFSAGVSDEDEI
+403 AVEMFSAGVSDEDDI
-418 RKFENAKLANR
+418 RAF
-429 QAAIISEVEKGVIA
+429 SG
-443 QFDGEANEFT
+443 
-453 KFEPLVTGRDGITLN
+453 
-468 GTNVCVKAELGIAFT
+468 AELGD
-483 VLANEREGGG
+483 
-493 LSVEDQRRADALLRD
+493 DQ
-508 TAHRY
+508 
-513 GEQMRDGLVRED
+513 
-525 TREFKPHEHED
+525 
-536 FENYSAQVK
+536 
-545 QFEQDRLREF
+545 
-555 DEAIRPYDRQ
+555 
-565 EVTILSEGRIR
+565 IR
-576 DYTMSLRAV
+576 DYRTSLRAV

-598 GAVADFWQKFEEL
+598 GAVADFWQKFDEL
-611 SGDAGIDWQYAEGV
+611 SGDAGIDRQYAKGV

-635 KREVLSSAV
+635 KRDVLSSAV
-644 DPERGSKI
+644 DPERGPKI
-652 SADEMFDRVQEL
+652 SADEMFDRVQKV

-671 IMTPDRDY
+671 IMTPDSDY

-726 GDYRDLESITPNRL
+726 GDYRDLEAITPNRL
-740 HQRELAASVLAMA
+740 HQRELAASVMAMA

-781 AQRALGQSSTGD
+781 ARRVLSQSSTGD

>member
-6 EDDDGVAIRPH
+6 DDDEGVTIRPH
-17 LRKVRDGGR
+17 LRKVRGGGR
-26 SGVRRGS
+26 SGGRRGS

-60 GTHNRNQMRRQMDYI
+60 GTHTRHQMRRQMDYI

-84 FSDALSDDRRQ
+84 FSDALTDERRQ

-105 SWEASWRG
+105 SWEASWQG
-113 APRNGHTSH
+113 TPKNGHTSH

-131 ASRDAA
+131 APRDAA
-137 AIAEEMCERAFGG
+137 AIAEEMCERAFGS

-191 SNKLEAPFTYQGF
+191 SNKLDAPFTYQGF
-204 RNLMVSVAQE
+204 RNLMVSVAQD
-214 YGVQLE
+214 YGVHLE
-220 ATTRYARGDLQY
+220 ATTRYERGDLQY
-232 SPSSAQWRKGREPGQ
+232 SPSSAQWRQGRVPGQ
-247 RALSDR
+247 RALTDR

-264 WGEVATVAKM
+264 WGEVAKAAKM
-274 VGNARVAEV
+274 VGNERVAEV
-283 AERMIQG
+283 ADRMIHG
-290 IATQSPISRK
+290 IATQNPISRK
-300 DFEMVLENVET
+300 EFEMVLENVET
-311 AGDFE
+311 PEDFE
-316 AAVKGWVDDVRDTV
+316 AAIQGWAERMRDKV
-330 LTLPPDMQG
+330 LELPPEMQG
-339 KHFAEIDGVLSD
+339 KHFTAIGSFLDDV
-351 MKRDYGLVIE
+351 KQDYGVVVE

-382 ARRAEDY
+382 AHRAEDY
-389 VPEGRDIGRETLAA
+389 VPEGRDIGRQTLAT
-403 AVDMFSAGVSDEDEI
+403 AVEMFSAGVSDEDDI
-418 RKFENAKLANR
+418 RAF
-429 QAAIISEVEKGVIA
+429 SG
-443 QFDGEANEFT
+443 
-453 KFEPLVTGRDGITLN
+453 
-468 GTNVCVKAELGIAFT
+468 AELGD
-483 VLANEREGGG
+483 
-493 LSVEDQRRADALLRD
+493 DQ
-508 TAHRY
+508 
-513 GEQMRDGLVRED
+513 
-525 TREFKPHEHED
+525 
-536 FENYSAQVK
+536 
-545 QFEQDRLREF
+545 
-555 DEAIRPYDRQ
+555 
-565 EVTILSEGRIR
+565 IR
-576 DYTMSLRAV
+576 DYRTSLRAV

-598 GAVADFWQKFEEL
+598 GAVADFWQKFDEL
-611 SGDAGIDWQYAEGV
+611 SGDAGIDRQYAKGV

-635 KREVLSSAV
+635 KRDVLSSAV
-644 DPERGSKI
+644 DPERGPKI
-652 SADEMFDRVQEL
+652 SADEMFDRVQKV

-671 IMTPDRDY
+671 IMTPDSDY

-726 GDYRDLESITPNRL
+726 GDYRDLEAITPNRL
-740 HQRELAASVLAMA
+740 HQRELAASVMAMA

-781 AQRALGQSSTGD
+781 ARRVLSQSSTGD